1 MKIIITESQL
11 KKLNEDITASR
22 MIVYHRTGKKTGFNP
37 SKNIADI
44 GYNIGK
50 GDYYGYG
57 VYTTY
62 DLESQLNNNMR
73 NTYGNIIIES
83 KILDISK
90 FLIFNYDI
98 AKKIYKSRY
107 QFRDQLEQILGK
119 KEWLNYKN
127 NDDIKDIHYTL
138 DEGNVEY
145 TSKLARDFSKL
156 FRDSILRKLNGM
168 IFTGENDGN
177 VLVVY
182 NRRNIEPL
190 RYSEDDGQ
198 TWTNVRNVK
207 TYQRIKDSDEYKNN
221 TEIQHILNKI
231 ENEGLAIGFVK
242 MIPEKYHDILL
253 NNLSKK
259 GDKLNRNEIDFI
271 NNLKFFKKFGDFDIF
286 NILKNSK
293 DKEQTALE
301 IIEIKGD
308 RLSSIDIHNILLYF
322 RIPDNKDLIDIDI
335 LVRKIIEVKGEK
347 LEYELVENLLEYS
360 NDKDLIVSKIIETKG
375 EKLSNEIRFILQ
387 YSTDKD
393 LIAKKIIDIKGKE
406 LMEHEISYLLQYST
420 DKDLIVKKIIDIKG
434 KELNTQNIHYLLDY
448 STDKD
453 LIAKKII
460 DVKGDKLNYDDIHY
474 LHDYSKDKDII
485 LTKIIDVKGDKLDA
499 NDINYL
505 LHYSKNKDFKDFIVT
520 KIIEKKGD
528 KLDVVDIHYL
538 LDYSKNNVINTKK
551 IISFGHMISEE
562 RYRQLVPL
570 LQKYYKRIRGLSTYG
585 YYIWEFK
592 YLTDGE
598 RIKYIET
605 KGERLTDDD
614 VRLLV
619 TYSDNKDDIITKI
632 IKTKGEGLNVVD
644 YARFLILHSVNKND
658 IGIKIIEAKGDKLTD
673 DDIND
678 LFVIALP
685 KNLIHIPIK
694 IIEMK
699 GSELNKDNISLLL
712 SLFKNDKE
720 LIKKTLLQNGVD
732 YKLIND
738 AITSYNID
746 TPLIPDNYQSML
758 QEIKRIKEIMI

>member
-73 NTYGNIIIES
+73 NIYGNIIIES

-127 NDDIKDIHYTL
+127 NHTIKDIHYTL

-207 TYQRIKDSDEYKNN
+207 TYQRIKDSDEYKND

-231 ENEGLAIGFVK
+231 ENEGLPIGFVK
-242 MIPEKYHDILL
+242 KMPEKYQDYIL
-253 NNLSKK
+253 NHLSKK

-286 NILKNSK
+286 NILNNSK
-293 DKEQTALE
+293 DKEKTALE
-301 IIEIKGD
+301 IIEMKGD
-308 RLSSIDIHNILLYF
+308 RLTSIDIHNILIYF
-322 RIPDNKDLIDIDI
+322 TIPDNKDLIDIDVLI
-335 LVRKIIEVKGEK
+335 RKIIEIKGEK
-347 LEYELVENLLEYS
+347 LEYELVENLLDYS
-360 NDKDLIVSKIIETKG
+360 NDKDLIVSKIIEKKG
-375 EKLSNEIRFILQ
+375 DKLDVDDIHYLLK
-387 YSTDKD
+387 YST
-393 LIAKKIIDIKGKE
+393 
-406 LMEHEISYLLQYST
+406 Y
-420 DKDLIVKKIIDIKG
+420 KDLIVK
-434 KELNTQNIHYLLDY
+434 
-448 STDKD
+448 
-453 LIAKKII
+453 
-460 DVKGDKLNYDDIHY
+460 
-474 LHDYSKDKDII
+474 
-485 LTKIIDVKGDKLDA
+485 
-499 NDINYL
+499 
-505 LHYSKNKDFKDFIVT
+505 

-528 KLDVVDIHYL
+528 KLDVDDIHYL

-562 RYRQLVPL
+562 RYTQLVPL
-570 LQKYYKRIRGLSTYG
+570 LQKYYKRIRGVVGDYSH
-585 YYIWEFK
+585 WEFK
-592 YLTDGE
+592 YLTNDE
-598 RIKYIET
+598 RIKYIE
-605 KGERLTDDD
+605 K
-614 VRLLV
+614 
-619 TYSDNKDDIITKI
+619 
-632 IKTKGEGLNVVD
+632 
-644 YARFLILHSVNKND
+644 
-658 IGIKIIEAKGDKLTD
+658 KGDKLD
-673 DDIND
+673 VDDIHYLIEYSKDKD
-678 LFVIALP
+678 LIAT
-685 KNLIHIPIK
+685 K
-694 IIEMK
+694 IIEVK
-699 GSELNKDNISLLL
+699 GENLNYNTIVLLVTL
-712 SLFKNDKE
+712 SNDIE
-720 LIKKTLLQNGVD
+720 LIKKTLLQKGID

-738 AITSYNID
+738 VITKHKID

>member
-37 SKNIADI
+37 SKNIADV

-50 GDYYGYG
+50 GGFYGYG

-62 DLESQLNNNMR
+62 DLESQLNDGMR

-83 KILDISK
+83 KILDMSK

-107 QFRDQLEQILGK
+107 QFGYQLKQILGK

-127 NDDIKDIHYTL
+127 NNDIKDIHNTL
-138 DEGNVEY
+138 DEGIIKY
-145 TSKLARDFSKL
+145 TSNLAQDFYIS

-221 TEIQHILNKI
+221 IELQHILNKL
-231 ENEGLAIGFVK
+231 ENGGLEINFIK
-242 MIPEKYHDILL
+242 MIPEKYYDYIL
-253 NNLSKK
+253 NYFSKK
-259 GDKLNRNEIDFI
+259 GDKLNESEINFF

-286 NILKNSK
+286 KILNNSK

-301 IIEIKGD
+301 IIEMIGHSLD
-308 RLSSIDIHNILLYF
+308 YDDIRYMLSDLAN
-322 RIPDNKDLIDIDI
+322 PDNKDLIDIDI

-347 LEYELVENLLEYS
+347 LQYELVENLLEYS
-360 NDKDLIVSKIIETKG
+360 TDKDLIVAKIIETKG

-393 LIAKKIIDIKGKE
+393 LIATKIIEIKGKKLTDYEISDLLKYSTDKVLIITKIIEIKGKE
-406 LMEHEISYLLQYST
+406 LYSHNINFLL
-420 DKDLIVKKIIDIKG
+420 
-434 KELNTQNIHYLLDY
+434 E
-448 STDKD
+448 
-453 LIAKKII
+453 
-460 DVKGDKLNYDDIHY
+460 
-474 LHDYSKDKDII
+474 
-485 LTKIIDVKGDKLDA
+485 
-499 NDINYL
+499 
-505 LHYSKNKDFKDFIVT
+505 YSKNKDFKDFIVA
-520 KIIEKKGD
+520 KIIDVKGD
-528 KLDVVDIHYL
+528 KLNDYERSLL

-551 IISFGHMISEE
+551 IISFGYRISEE
-562 RYRQLVPL
+562 RYTQLVPL

-585 YYIWEFK
+585 YDSWELK

-605 KGERLTDDD
+605 RGERLTDDD

-619 TYSDNKDDIITKI
+619 TYSNNKDDIITKI

-644 YARFLILHSVNKND
+644 YARFLIQHSVNKKD

-678 LFVIALP
+678 LFVITFL

-699 GSELNKDNISLLL
+699 GSGLNYDHISLLL
-712 SLFKNDKE
+712 SLFKDDKE

-732 YKLIND
+732 YKLINK
-738 AITSYNID
+738 AISDISDHVKYEY

>member
-50 GDYYGYG
+50 GDVYGYG

-62 DLESQLNNNMR
+62 DIESQLNDRMR
-73 NTYGNIIIES
+73 NIYGNIIIES
-83 KILDISK
+83 QILDISK

-107 QFRDQLEQILGK
+107 QFGYQLEQILGK

-127 NDDIKDIHYTL
+127 NDTIKDIHNIL

-145 TSKLARDFSKL
+145 TSNLAQDFSKL
-156 FRDSILRKLNGM
+156 FRDSILRKLNGI
-168 IFTGENDGN
+168 IFTGQSDGN

-207 TYQRIKDSDEYKNN
+207 TYQRIKDSDDYKNN
-221 TEIQHILNKI
+221 TELQHILNKI
-231 ENEGLAIGFVK
+231 ENESLAIGFVK
-242 MIPEKYHDILL
+242 MIPEKYHYILL
-253 NNLSKK
+253 NYFSKK
-259 GDKLNRNEIDFI
+259 GDKLNKNEIDFLK
-271 NNLKFFKKFGDFDIF
+271 NFKFFKKFGDFDIF
-286 NILKNSK
+286 KILNNSK
-293 DKEQTALE
+293 DKEQTAIE

-308 RLSSIDIHNILLYF
+308 RLTSIDINNILIYF

-393 LIAKKIIDIKGKE
+393 LIVKKIIDIKGKE

-420 DKDLIVKKIIDIKG
+420 DKDLIVKKIIDIKS

-448 STDKD
+448 SKNKD
-453 LIAKKII
+453 LIATKII
-460 DVKGDKLNYDDIHY
+460 DVMGDKLDVNDIHY
-474 LHDYSKDKDII
+474 LLDYSKDKDLIV
-485 LTKIIDVKGDKLDA
+485 TKIIDVKGDKLDV
-499 NDINYL
+499 N
-505 LHYSKNKDFKDFIVT
+505 
-520 KIIEKKGD
+520 
-528 KLDVVDIHYL
+528 DIHYL
-538 LDYSKNNVINTKK
+538 LKYSKNNVINTKK

-562 RYRQLVPL
+562 RYTQLVPL

-585 YYIWEFK
+585 YRFWEFK
-592 YLTDGE
+592 YLTNDE

-605 KGERLTDDD
+605 KGDEL
-614 VRLLV
+614 
-619 TYSDNKDDIITKI
+619 YFDDIFNLIEYSKDKDLIATKI
-632 IKTKGEGLNVVD
+632 IEVKGEK
-644 YARFLILHSVNKND
+644 LISDDIQVLLKNKSYKMV
-658 IGIKIIEAKGDKLTD
+658 IKIIETLGVKVSL
-673 DDIND
+673 ND
-678 LFVIALP
+678 LNTLFLQTFDTEYKDRIAT
-685 KNLIHIPIK
+685 K
-694 IIEMK
+694 IIEIY
-699 GSELNKDNISLLL
+699 GENLNYNTIVLLVAL
-712 SLFKNDKE
+712 SNDIE
-720 LIKKTLLQNGVD
+720 LIKKTLLQKGID

-738 AITSYNID
+738 VITKHKID

-758 QEIKRIKEIMI
+758 QEIRRIKEIIR

>member
-37 SKNIADI
+37 SKNIADV

-50 GDYYGYG
+50 GGFYGYG

-62 DLESQLNNNMR
+62 DLESQLNDGMR

-83 KILDISK
+83 KILDMSK

-98 AKKIYKSRY
+98 AKKIYKSKY
-107 QFRDQLEQILGK
+107 QFGYQLKQILGK
-119 KEWLNYKN
+119 KEWLKYKN
-127 NDDIKDIHYTL
+127 NNVIKYIHNTL
-138 DEGNVEY
+138 DEGNIKY
-145 TSKLARDFSKL
+145 TSILAEDFYIS

-221 TEIQHILNKI
+221 IELQHILNKL
-231 ENEGLAIGFVK
+231 ENGGLEINFIK
-242 MIPEKYHDILL
+242 MIPEKYYDYIL
-253 NNLSKK
+253 NYFSKK
-259 GDKLNRNEIDFI
+259 GDKLNESEINFF

-286 NILKNSK
+286 KILNNSK

-301 IIEIKGD
+301 IIEMIGHSLD
-308 RLSSIDIHNILLYF
+308 YDDIRYMLSDLAN
-322 RIPDNKDLIDIDI
+322 PDNKDFIDI

-347 LEYELVENLLEYS
+347 LEYELVKNLLEYS
-360 NDKDLIVSKIIETKG
+360 TDKDLIVDKIIETKG
-375 EKLSNEIRFILQ
+375 EKISNEIRFILQ
-387 YSTDKD
+387 YSADKNLIATKIIEIKGKKLTDYEISDLVHYSTDKV
-393 LIAKKIIDIKGKE
+393 LIITKIIEIKGKE
-406 LMEHEISYLLQYST
+406 LYSHNINFLL
-420 DKDLIVKKIIDIKG
+420 
-434 KELNTQNIHYLLDY
+434 E
-448 STDKD
+448 
-453 LIAKKII
+453 
-460 DVKGDKLNYDDIHY
+460 
-474 LHDYSKDKDII
+474 
-485 LTKIIDVKGDKLDA
+485 
-499 NDINYL
+499 
-505 LHYSKNKDFKDFIVT
+505 YSKNKDFKDFIVA
-520 KIIEKKGD
+520 KIIDVKGD
-528 KLDVVDIHYL
+528 KLNDYERSLL

-562 RYRQLVPL
+562 RYTQLVPL

-605 KGERLTDDD
+605 RGERLTDDD

-619 TYSDNKDDIITKI
+619 TYSNNKDDIITKI

-644 YARFLILHSVNKND
+644 YARFLILRSVNKKD
-658 IGIKIIEAKGDKLTD
+658 IGIKIIQAKGDKLTD
-673 DDIND
+673 EDIND
-678 LFVIALP
+678 LFVIAFP

-699 GSELNKDNISLLL
+699 GSELNYDHITLLL

-738 AITSYNID
+738 AIIEYKIS

-758 QEIKRIKEIMI
+758 QEIKRIKEIIK